1 MSKKGFYTL
10 ETNQN
15 HDETDKL
22 YYFGNQ
28 YQQVYDGLIYY
39 LSVQGNHS
47 RTICYYGP
55 YKDFLIP
62 EAKDLFQYFEDYP
75 SSGMTP
81 YKPDRILLAIFKD
94 IDLLSTTEQSISITW
109 PSNLPTLE
117 TSDEKFMYLEGK
129 DAAQVF
135 SFFSHSSHMTFL
147 DELGNSYSVSIHV
160 VLPHHNLLQ
169 AQEWSAVNS
178 IN

>member
-1 MSKKGFYTL
+1 MNKRGFYTL

-28 YQQVYDGLIYY
+28 YQLVYDGPIYY
-39 LSVQGNHS
+39 LSMNGSQP

-62 EAKDLFQYFEDYP
+62 EAKDLFQYFEDYVP
-75 SSGMTP
+75 GGMTP
-81 YKPDRILLAIFKD
+81 YKPDRILLAIFKGAD
-94 IDLLSTTEQSISITW
+94 STTEQSTSITW
-109 PSNLPTLE
+109 PSDLPALE
-117 TSDEKFMYLEGK
+117 TPDKKFMYLEGK
-129 DAAQVF
+129 NAAEVF
-135 SFFSHSSHMTFL
+135 SFFRHSPDMTFL
-147 DELGNSYSVSIHV
+147 DERGYSYTVSVHV

-169 AQEWSAVNS
+169 PQEWVCSK
-178 IN
+178 